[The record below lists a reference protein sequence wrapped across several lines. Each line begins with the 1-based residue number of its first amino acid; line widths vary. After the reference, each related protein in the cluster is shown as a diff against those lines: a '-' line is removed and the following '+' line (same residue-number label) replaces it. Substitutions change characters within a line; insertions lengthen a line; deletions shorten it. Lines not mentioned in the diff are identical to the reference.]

1 MSPELISLSA
11 CMLMLIVL
19 FGYIFF
25 PQRDFDAS
33 PRKSQLTFLTE
44 RKDVVYENLRDLNF
58 EHSAGKYPE
67 ADYVAMRAS
76 LEQEAASLLAEID
89 KLEQS
94 V

>member
-19 FGYIFF
+19 LGYIFF
-25 PQRDFDAS
+25 PQREFDAS
-33 PRKSQLTFLTE
+33 PMKSRLAFLME
-44 RKDVVYENLRDLNF
+44 RKDVIYENLRDLNF

-67 ADYVAMRAS
+67 EDFVAMRAS
-76 LEQEAASLLAEID
+76 LEQEAAGLLAEID
-89 KLEQS
+89 KLSQN